1 MNTSTSVV
9 TFRAPPAWLVVLL
22 TVPVFLWLD
31 HFHLDLFRQV
41 AGSWRG
47 IPRVMALALLAYGP
61 QVLVALG
68 LGAVL
73 FGPRAAAASLGL
85 DKSIIQGIWVGLV
98 LTLVLPL
105 GFALMLG
112 FDPPPRP
119 LLAVLRGAVLPG
131 FGEEL
136 LYRGLLFGFLFR
148 FARWGFLPA
157 ALSAAVLF
165 GAAHLYQGQG
175 VADSAAIF
183 ALTALGSL
191 WFAWLYAEWDFNLWV
206 PVALHVLMNLYW
218 ELFSVADDALGP
230 AFTIGLRLL
239 VIVLSV
245 LLTVLVARR
254 RGGRVV
260 RGRGWWWGGPRTL
273 PAGRGG

>member
-1 MNTSTSVV
+1 MNRSASAPP
-9 TFRAPPAWLVVLL
+9 FRCRPAWLVAVL

-41 AGSWRG
+41 AGTWQG
-47 IPRVMALALLAYGP
+47 YPRLMALALLGYGP

-73 FGPRAAAASLGL
+73 FGPRAATASLGL
-85 DKSIIQGIWVGLV
+85 DKSIGQGLLVGLA

-112 FDPPPRP
+112 FDPSQRP
-119 LLAVLRGAVLPG
+119 LQAVLRGALLPG

-157 ALSAAVLF
+157 ALLAALLF
-165 GAAHLYQGQG
+165 GAAHLYQGRG

-230 AFTIGLRLL
+230 AFTVGLRLL

-245 LLTVLVARR
+245 AVTLLAARR

-260 RGRGWWWGGPRTL
+260 RGRAWWWGGPV
-273 PAGRGG
+273 